1 MSAKDEIINI
11 FLNVKD
17 KEELEQLFDE
27 LLTPREL
34 SDLYMR
40 WQLMKELHEGN
51 TQRSIAAKHRIS
63 LCKITRGSKILKG
76 GGSMVKKILD
86 EERYQAKIAEKGA
99 ETDD

>member
-1 MSAKDEIINI
+1 MNAKEEIINI

-17 KEELEQLFDE
+17 REELELLFEE

-51 TQRSIAAKHRIS
+51 TQRSIAKRHRIS
-63 LCKITRGSKILKG
+63 LCKITRGSKILKTT
-76 GGSMVKKILD
+76 GSMVKKILD
-86 EERYQAKIAEKGA
+86 EERYRE
-99 ETDD
+99 